1 MLKEKLEQIK
11 KTGYPLS
18 ASETLRRA
26 YTIIFKKILLQ
37 SALFF
42 IGYFILLLF
51 AQYISYKLSGFDL
64 GEYIRE
70 YKKIASSGNI
80 EQLSE
85 FLRTNTPYS
94 GSASIF
100 YYGMLILINPLLV
113 GFVEMVK
120 NADLGKKYSLID
132 VFIPY
137 ASLKIFGIMMIT
149 FIIMLLSNI
158 GMSFYIIPGIY
169 IAALLSLSPMIYW
182 FNKDASFGESLSAS
196 ITVVNRNFWSIL
208 RTLILLAF
216 IAVLGIFAF
225 FIGIIFTL
233 PIFYAGCYFMYKA
246 IFMQHTEMEDMG

>member
-11 KTGYPLS
+11 KTGYRLS
-18 ASETLRRA
+18 ASETLKRA
-26 YTIIFKKILLQ
+26 YTMVFKKILLQ

-42 IGYFILLLF
+42 ISYFILLSL
-51 AQYISYKLSGFDL
+51 AQYISYKVSGFDL

-85 FLRTNTPYS
+85 FLKTNTPYS
-94 GSASIF
+94 VSTTIL

-120 NADLGKKYSLID
+120 NADLGKKYSLTD

-137 ASLKIFGIMMIT
+137 TSPKVFGIMMIT
-149 FIIMLLSNI
+149 FIIILLSMI
-158 GMSFYIIPGIY
+158 GMAFYIIPGIY
-169 IAALLSLSPMIYW
+169 IVAVLSLAPMIYW
-182 FNKDASFGESLSAS
+182 FNKEASFGESLSAS
-196 ITVVNRNFWSIL
+196 ITVVNRNFWSVL
-208 RTLILLAF
+208 GTLILLAF

-225 FIGIIFTL
+225 FVGIIFTL

-246 IFMQHTEMEDMG
+246 IFMKHTETEDMG

>member
-11 KTGYPLS
+11 KTGYHLS
-18 ASETLRRA
+18 ASETLRSA
-26 YTIIFKKILLQ
+26 YTMVFKKILLQ

-42 IGYFILLLF
+42 ISYFILLSL

-70 YKKIASSGNI
+70 YKRIASSGNI
-80 EQLSE
+80 EQLSD
-85 FLRTNTPYS
+85 FLITNTPYS
-94 GSASIF
+94 RYTTLL
-100 YYGMLILINPLLV
+100 YYGMIILINPLLV

-120 NADLGKKYSLID
+120 NADLGRKYSLTD

-137 ASLKIFGIMMIT
+137 TSPKVFGIIMIT

-169 IAALLSLSPMIYW
+169 VATLLSLAPMIYW
-182 FNKDASFGESLSAS
+182 FDKDTSFGESLSAS

-216 IAVLGIFAF
+216 IAVLGMFAF

-233 PIFYAGCYFMYKA
+233 PIFYAGCYFIYKA
-246 IFMQHTEMEDMG
+246 IFMQHTETENMG